1 MTLLQFGRQNYAGSS
16 RGIENAN
23 DSVMRTV
30 ERLGAR
36 SRLTAAPL
44 PLE

>member
-1 MTLLQFGRQNYAGSS
+1 LRKLSLDHVGSI
-16 RGIENAN
+16 IENAN

>member
-1 MTLLQFGRQNYAGSS
+1 MLVRLDQVGSI
-16 RGIENAN
+16 IENLN

-30 ERLGAR
+30 EKLGAR